1 MGMWPHQT
9 TIFDFD
15 PLSQQ
20 VETHSCATKK
30 APLDPAVYSSQ
41 RSQSCCYD
49 IHMTHMTFIFA
60 FWASHRHLCSAS
72 LAQAYV
78 CSHCITRWLVQLPT
92 WRQGLADRSG
102 NPHEAFGLTFLWGNG
117 SISHVKRQLGA
128 SAFPK
133 CMHLVLF
140 RKLISW
146 HPRQNRKQNL
156 IGGSTPLSASFMGR
170 AQWSAGKAGST
181 QAQAFEGRA
190 LGPKSQFCYK
200 MQPGLMQAKFLTH
213 SKKHFDIAG
222 LQ

>member
-1 MGMWPHQT
+1 MGN
-9 TIFDFD
+9 
-15 PLSQQ
+15 
-20 VETHSCATKK
+20 C
-30 APLDPAVYSSQ
+30 
-41 RSQSCCYD
+41 
-49 IHMTHMTFIFA
+49 
-60 FWASHRHLCSAS
+60 
-72 LAQAYV
+72 
-78 CSHCITRWLVQLPT
+78 
-92 WRQGLADRSG
+92 
-102 NPHEAFGLTFLWGNG
+102 
-117 SISHVKRQLGA
+117 SISHVKRQLGV

-140 RKLISW
+140 KKLISW

-156 IGGSTPLSASFMGR
+156 IGGSTPRSASFMGR